1 MERVLI
7 TIHLFF
13 MNKTHSSWTLPTVI
27 KMTSYEELVS
37 ELERF
42 KAEAGESENGGP
54 AKVGLRKFYIKG
66 TDEYVTMN
74 ISSKQSTK
82 AKDKMDWKIKYR
94 MNDLGINKREL
105 KRVIANRMKN
115 IRNARLKAELKPEGT
130 KVVFT

>member
-1 MERVLI
+1 
-7 TIHLFF
+7 
-13 MNKTHSSWTLPTVI
+13 MNKTHSPWTLPTVI

-42 KAEAGESENGGP
+42 KAEAGESKNGGP
-54 AKVGLRKFYIKG
+54 ARVGLRKFYIKG

-82 AKDKMDWKIKYR
+82 SKDKMDWKIKYR

-115 IRNARLKAELKPEGT
+115 IRNRKLKAELKPEET

>member
-13 MNKTHSSWTLPTVI
+13 MNKTHSSWILPTVI

-54 AKVGLRKFYIKG
+54 AKVGLRKFYI
-66 TDEYVTMN
+66 
-74 ISSKQSTK
+74 
-82 AKDKMDWKIKYR
+82 
-94 MNDLGINKREL
+94 
-105 KRVIANRMKN
+105 
-115 IRNARLKAELKPEGT
+115 
-130 KVVFT
+130 

>member
-42 KAEAGESENGGP
+42 KDEAGESENGGP

-115 IRNARLKAELKPEGT
+115 IRNARLRAELKPEGT

>member
-42 KAEAGESENGGP
+42 KAEAGESKNGGP

-115 IRNARLKAELKPEGT
+115 IRNAKLKAELKPEGT